1 MKKSWP
7 LEDLDCANCAAK
19 MEDAMAK
26 LPGVT
31 KVRVDFFHQ
40 TLTLE
45 APDDIYNEV
54 LAQVVA
60 CGKKVEPDCRIITDG
75 SKSKVGEHHEHHHD
89 HEHEHE
95 DGCCCGHDHHHH
107 DDDDDDDDD
116 DDHDHDHCHCGH
128 DHKHHHVHEH
138 VEEHDE
144 EESEGKVIL
153 IRAAVAVA
161 LLIGGSLTSGWLSI
175 VLFIIG
181 YLVAGYD
188 VVLRALRNISHG
200 QIFDENFLMA
210 VASIGAMCIG
220 EFAEGVAV
228 MAFYQVG
235 EWFQDRAVDK
245 SRTSISALMDIRPE
259 FAILVKDGKE
269 MKVSPDE
276 VSVGDTIRIHPGER
290 VPLDGVVLS
299 GTSSLNTTALTGES
313 LPRDVG
319 EGDSVISGCV
329 NLSGLLTVRVT
340 SNYGESAVSRILDLV
355 ESSGENKAKT
365 ERFITRFARVYTP
378 AVCGAALLLAVIP
391 SLIDG
396 NWVQWLHR
404 ALTFLVISC
413 PCALV
418 ISVPLTFFSGIGGAS
433 KQGVL
438 VKGANY
444 MELLAKLDTVVFDKT
459 GTLTKGVFTVTAI
472 HPEKVSE
479 DTLLEMAALAEVYSD
494 HPISKSLKTAWNKA
508 LDSSRVSQVEEVA
521 GHGIKATVDGHT
533 VYAGNDKL
541 MAQMNIQWKPCEKQ
555 GTIVHV
561 AQDGVYMGHIVISDV
576 VKETAPAAIKDLKE
590 LGARRL
596 VMLTGDRKAVGED
609 IAARLSLTEV
619 HAELLP
625 QDKVSWVE
633 KLLETA
639 EGTLA
644 FVGDG
649 INDAPVLARADLG
662 IAMGAL
668 GSDAAIEAADVVLMD
683 DDPQKLA
690 VGMRIA
696 RKTTKIAYQNIIFAL
711 AVKAVV
717 LLLGALGIANMWL
730 AVFAD
735 VGVCV
740 LAILNATRAMRN

>member
-1 MKKSWP
+1 M
-7 LEDLDCANCAAK
+7 
-19 MEDAMAK
+19 
-26 LPGVT
+26 
-31 KVRVDFFHQ
+31 
-40 TLTLE
+40 
-45 APDDIYNEV
+45 
-54 LAQVVA
+54 
-60 CGKKVEPDCRIITDG
+60 
-75 SKSKVGEHHEHHHD
+75 
-89 HEHEHE
+89 
-95 DGCCCGHDHHHH
+95 
-107 DDDDDDDDD
+107 
-116 DDHDHDHCHCGH
+116 
-128 DHKHHHVHEH
+128 
-138 VEEHDE
+138 EEHDE

-340 SNYGESAVSRILDLV
+340 SSYGESAVSRILDLV

-378 AVCGAALLLAVIP
+378 AVCGAALLLAVVP

>member
-45 APDDIYNEV
+45 APDEIYNEV
-54 LAQVVA
+54 LSQVVA

-75 SKSKVGEHHEHHHD
+75 SKSKAGEHHHHD
-89 HEHEHE
+89 HDHHE

-116 DDHDHDHCHCGH
+116 DHDHDHCHCGHDH

-138 VEEHDE
+138 VEEHE
-144 EESEGKVIL
+144 EEEDGKVIL

-161 LLIGGSLTSGWLSI
+161 LLIGGSFTSGWLSI

-259 FAILVKDGKE
+259 YAILVKDGKE
-269 MKVSPDE
+269 TKVSPEE
-276 VSVGDTIRIHPGER
+276 VGVGDTIRIHPGER
-290 VPLDGVVLS
+290 VPLDGVVIS

-340 SNYGESAVSRILDLV
+340 NSYGESAVSRILDLV

-479 DTLLEMAALAEVYSD
+479 DTLLEVAALAEVYSD
-494 HPISKSLKTAWNKA
+494 HPISKSLKTAWNRA
-508 LDSSRVSQVEEVA
+508 LDSNRVSRVEEVA
-521 GHGIKATVDGHT
+521 GHGIKAVVDGHT

-576 VKETAPAAIKDLKE
+576 VKETAPDAIKDLKE

-690 VGMRIA
+690 VGVRIA
-696 RKTTKIAYQNIIFAL
+696 RKTTRIAYQNIVFAL